1 MMDRHPHGRRA
12 YAQEAAQ
19 RIHEQVAAL
28 GAEHVFAAPL
38 AGARHFNPLTGTV
51 YQGINHLLL
60 QSALPAA
67 SSDPRWLSYKQIQSL
82 GLGLAP
88 GARAGLLLFARP
100 MQALTGP
107 AGPALKGCSVFN
119 GAQILGL
126 PPLSAHPAAAHA
138 GGGKLQQLV
147 GAILSELG
155 LREES
160 GGAAAVYDPA
170 GEIIRVPQAGYFR
183 NMREYNAARLRK
195 AAQWA
200 AQHEKRPRAAKRRPR
215 HHGPDDPLEEL
226 WAHIVSAL
234 LMGMIGFGAAM
245 PAEGRQ
251 LGGAIPLLQRIG
263 EIDFME
269 WFHGA
274 HQVEQVLGWLG
285 QLSPTLARLMEIERQ
300 FVRGNLLEGGD
311 TSVPQAQPSA
321 ATPEAQIAGGQLAD
335 ARETEREMARE
346 ARRHALLMDVALL
359 TAPELAHQLASHFG
373 AQQVLAETDAA
384 IHEKFQ
390 HWAQGAVMG
399 GMFDGAAAKA
409 RELFGVFL
417 RECGEEV
424 GHLLEKDG
432 ESQRQARMAAAI
444 EMPSAGSAGKIAVIG
459 GAEPA
464 APAREISIQPF
475 RDGKGGWLK
484 VGHQDVIELGL
495 VRQIADDDS
504 RMTPSAVYL
513 SFREDAPHCDAQRL
527 MDAVDAAGW
536 KIQFQ
541 QYVESKDSQIRSY
554 ASYFAPLVG
563 YMPKIGDKL
572 KLVEGVASISS
583 KSGSGGWVVSFDDA
597 GKQRALSSGR
607 FYDFIESVIEGD
619 FLSPPAAG
627 KPERAAAPQPKAG
640 RPALDDAALG
650 F

>member
-1 MMDRHPHGRRA
+1 MMDKHSLSRRA
-12 YAQEAAQ
+12 YAQEAAR
-19 RIHEQVAAL
+19 RIHEQVDAW
-28 GAEHVFAAPL
+28 GAESVFAAPL

-67 SSDPRWLSYKQIQSL
+67 SSDPRWLSYKQIQTL

-100 MQALTGP
+100 LQALTAPGGH
-107 AGPALKGCSVFN
+107 AFKGCSVFN
-119 GAQILGL
+119 GAQILGM
-126 PPLSAHPAAAHA
+126 PPLSPHPSAAHA

-147 GAILSELG
+147 GAILGELG

-160 GGAAAVYDPA
+160 GGAAAVYDPV

-200 AQHEKRPRAAKRRPR
+200 AQNEKRPRTAKRRPR
-215 HHGPDDPLEEL
+215 HHGADDPLEEL

-245 PAEGRQ
+245 PAEARQ
-251 LGGAIPLLQRIG
+251 SGGAIPLLQRMG

-274 HQVEQVLGWLG
+274 HQVEQVLSWLA
-285 QLSPTLARLMEIERQ
+285 QLSPTVARLMEMERQ
-300 FVRGNLLEGGD
+300 FVHGNLLPGGD
-311 TSVPQAQPSA
+311 APSLQAQTQAQVQTAQAPA
-321 ATPEAQIAGGQLAD
+321 AGSQLAE
-335 ARETEREMARE
+335 AAETERQMARE
-346 ARRHALLMDVALL
+346 ANRHALLMDVALL

-399 GMFDGAAAKA
+399 GLFDGAAAKA
-409 RELFGVFL
+409 RELFDVFL
-417 RECGEEV
+417 RERGHDV
-424 GHLLEKDG
+424 AHLLERDG
-432 ESQRQARMAAAI
+432 ELQRQARMADAI
-444 EMPSAGSAGKIAVIG
+444 EMPHAGIAAKAAI
-459 GAEPA
+459 A
-464 APAREISIQPF
+464 APEAAAAREISIQPF

-513 SFREDAPHCDAQRL
+513 AFREDAPHCDAQRL

-619 FLSPPAAG
+619 FLAPPAAA
-627 KPERAAAPQPKAG
+627 KPASAPQPKAG
-640 RPALDDAALG
+640 RPALDDAALS